1 VNLFRVNLETEP
13 AESFVDLSEL
23 YPDDPHIKDK
33 YFYYLKDTDFAEK
46 IGVSKTDIPDD
57 MYLALRRPRGL
68 INASQED
75 MQETY
80 DKDFIAFDAII
91 RDLT

>member
-1 VNLFRVNLETEP
+1 
-13 AESFVDLSEL
+13 
-23 YPDDPHIKDK
+23 
-33 YFYYLKDTDFAEK
+33 
-46 IGVSKTDIPDD
+46 

-80 DKDFIAFDAII
+80 DKDFPTFDRII
-91 RDLT
+91 HDLSK